1 MATTQKASPD
11 QIIEVLTARSGAT
24 AAELAEAL
32 SLGQSTAAKHLA
44 ALEVKGAIRREP
56 SGREAGRRL
65 PDRWTATT
73 AAVENSTLDAPVE
86 AHGEAIDAG
95 DNTHGAPGP
104 SDRLGRGALGALVR
118 EYLEAR
124 PDEDLGATRVGKGLG
139 RSQGAVSNALARL
152 EAAGEARLV
161 STSPRRYRIVTDR

>member
-1 MATTQKASPD
+1 MATTHKVSPD
-11 QIIEVLTARSGAT
+11 QIIDMLTARPGAT

-32 SLGQSTAAKHLA
+32 GLGQSTAAKHLA
-44 ALEVKGAIRREP
+44 ALEAKGTIRREP
-56 SGREAGRRL
+56 GGREAGRRL

-73 AAVENSTLDAPVE
+73 SEVERPAPGAPGK
-86 AHGEAIDAG
+86 AHEEPTDAG
-95 DNTHGAPGP
+95 DSTDGAPGP

-118 EYLEAR
+118 EYLAAR
-124 PDEDLGATRVGKGLG
+124 VDEDLGATQVGKGLG

-161 STSPRRYRIVTDR
+161 STSPRRYRIVIDR